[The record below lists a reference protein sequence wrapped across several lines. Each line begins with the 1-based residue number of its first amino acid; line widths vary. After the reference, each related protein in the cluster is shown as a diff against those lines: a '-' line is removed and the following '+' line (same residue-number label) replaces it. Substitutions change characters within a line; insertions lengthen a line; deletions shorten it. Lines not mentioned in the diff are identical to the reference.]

1 MATNKR
7 HAVNRNKNGAAVT
20 KKRRQRRAS
29 NKNSGR
35 IIDYVIVGAGITG
48 AYLARRLSL
57 QFPHKKILVLE
68 RDDHIGGR

>member
-7 HAVNRNKNGAAVT
+7 HAVNRNKNGASVSVT
-20 KKRRQRRAS
+20 KKRRRATSHTS
-29 NKNSGR
+29 NKNGSQ

-57 QFPHKKILVLE
+57 QFPHKKPLF
-68 RDDHIGGR
+68 